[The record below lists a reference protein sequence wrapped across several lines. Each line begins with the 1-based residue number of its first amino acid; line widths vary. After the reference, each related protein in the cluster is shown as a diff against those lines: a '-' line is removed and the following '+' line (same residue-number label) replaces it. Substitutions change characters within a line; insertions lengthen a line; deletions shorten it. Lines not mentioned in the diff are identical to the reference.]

1 MPANT
6 KGNQNLSSNPLAPQP
21 TPHRIVTFY
30 SYKGGVGRSM
40 AVANIGFL
48 LARDHGLRVLVVD
61 WDLEAPGLHRFF
73 NMSEADLG
81 EGVIDYL
88 DKYKMLVRS
97 PKRDIRPEDLFIKR
111 YLREISRFSG
121 GGSLHLLGA
130 GSQQTRS
137 KYAEKV
143 RGFDW
148 TDFYREWNGAQVI
161 EALRNEMLDLADVT
175 LIDSRTGITDVGG
188 VCTVQLPDT
197 VVFVFVFNEQ
207 NLTGVEEV
215 ARELDDDD
223 NPSLAALH
231 RRPELLFLPCR
242 KELSELEQLRK
253 WESRAAARFARFCD
267 VAKIRAAFGDT
278 ETYLRKASVPYVP
291 YFAYGEELAAKS
303 KKGVELAEAFEPL
316 IGLLLGEDS
325 ERSRAR
331 AQLKWQRIRRRVLI
345 TSAGVIALSAMLVV
359 VSFLLEKGRVE
370 FLSVGWLSLM
380 RGAVGGILG
389 SAFYSLNRF
398 RQLSEEDP
406 WRLGSL
412 YLFRTLFVDLIGGF
426 IVGLTVRLYI
436 GPTRYY
442 LISAIAAG
450 LLWRPIIE
458 RAGGKLVAEVSRTS
472 K

>member
-1 MPANT
+1 MPVST
-6 KGNQNLSSNPLAPQP
+6 EGNKNLSSNPRAPEP

-40 AVANIGFL
+40 AVANIAFL

-88 DKYKMLVRS
+88 DKYKTLVRS
-97 PKRDIRPEDLFIKR
+97 PKRDIKPEDLSIKR
-111 YLREISRFSG
+111 YLREIYNFSG
-121 GGSLHLLGA
+121 GGSLNLLGA
-130 GSQQTRS
+130 GSQQTKA
-137 KYAEKV
+137 KYVEKV

-148 TDFYREWNGAQVI
+148 TNFYREWNGAQVI
-161 EALRNEMLDLADVT
+161 EALRNEMLELADVT

-207 NLTGVEEV
+207 NLTGVEQV
-215 ARELDDDD
+215 ASELDYDK
-223 NPSLAALH
+223 NPSLEALH

-242 KELSELEQLRK
+242 KELSELERLRE

-267 VAKIRAAFGDT
+267 TTKIRAAFGDT

-331 AQLKWQRIRRRVLI
+331 AQSKWKRIRRRALI

-359 VSFLLEKGRVE
+359 VSFLLERGRVE
-370 FLSVGWLSLM
+370 FLSLGWLSLM

-389 SAFYSLNRF
+389 SSFYSLNRF
-398 RQLSEEDP
+398 QQLSEEDP

-412 YLFRTLFVDLIGGF
+412 HLFRTLCVDLIGGC
-426 IVGLTVRLYI
+426 IVGLTTRVYL
-436 GPTRYY
+436 GPNRYY
-442 LISAIAAG
+442 LISSIAAG
-450 LLWRPIIE
+450 LLWRPIVE
-458 RAGGKLVAEVSRTS
+458 RAGGRLMAEVSRTS